1 MASIALV
8 AALGTSTA
16 GLTGGAL
23 TGAILTNL
31 GLSVAGS
38 ILDQT
43 VIFPA
48 LFPREAQDGQRVDDW
63 PIGQSF
69 EGAPMGWVDGTA
81 RIEGVPIYLGEP
93 VEEEVTIGGGKAG
106 PDSTQ
111 FRYKRDVVV
120 LFSSDVPPQGGIIT
134 DLWING
140 ERVFQLSP
148 DINLASNQI
157 SATTSVNPGTNN
169 SKPYAYLRVTSP
181 PSVPNLALLQIGYPV
196 TVSGFAHPG
205 NNFTTGTDQFEVTLQ
220 QVFTDKQGNRIA
232 VFAKQLF
239 LAGDPNPFA
248 AATAGPTITI
258 SQDLPQLVPDV
269 AESLELYTGEQLQ
282 GADPYIEAAVGS
294 GNVPSYEGLV
304 CMRFGGLNMTRYG
317 NGVAQYQAIV
327 LTISPTNLGEHIGR
341 VMKRAGIQAG
351 LFDTFGMAGNF
362 IGAVARGPQEAS
374 ALLGTALQ
382 ATNNVAAEVDGRLIF
397 KRRPVLVD
405 YELAADELGAVEVG
419 QAIPAAPFPIDD
431 AGPLSLPRAVT
442 VQHMDPN
449 LEYQT
454 GAPRQFSPPG
464 SEGEELKLSLRTWAM
479 TRQDAAKA
487 GWSAVW
493 NAQSTR
499 QSVRFTLPPSRR
511 MIRPGHLVSLP
522 VDGGAPLRVL
532 IQERTAGINGI
543 LEFVGVVE
551 SPEVHLFT
559 PAA

>member
-1 MASIALV
+1 
-8 AALGTSTA
+8 
-16 GLTGGAL
+16 
-23 TGAILTNL
+23 
-31 GLSVAGS
+31 
-38 ILDQT
+38 
-43 VIFPA
+43 
-48 LFPREAQDGQRVDDW
+48 
-63 PIGQSF
+63 
-69 EGAPMGWVDGTA
+69 
-81 RIEGVPIYLGEP
+81 
-93 VEEEVTIGGGKAG
+93 
-106 PDSTQ
+106 
-111 FRYKRDVVV
+111 
-120 LFSSDVPPQGGIIT
+120 
-134 DLWING
+134 
-140 ERVFQLSP
+140 
-148 DINLASNQI
+148 
-157 SATTSVNPGTNN
+157 
-169 SKPYAYLRVTSP
+169 
-181 PSVPNLALLQIGYPV
+181 
-196 TVSGFAHPG
+196 
-205 NNFTTGTDQFEVTLQ
+205 
-220 QVFTDKQGNRIA
+220 
-232 VFAKQLF
+232 
-239 LAGDPNPFA
+239 
-248 AATAGPTITI
+248 
-258 SQDLPQLVPDV
+258 
-269 AESLELYTGEQLQ
+269 
-282 GADPYIEAAVGS
+282 
-294 GNVPSYEGLV
+294 
-304 CMRFGGLNMTRYG
+304 MRFGGLNMTRYG